1 MIFCCGLWT
10 ARAQDT
16 SSCNAHFTVAA
27 SGNQV
32 VFTAADSATGV
43 QHFWNFGDTSQI
55 GYGPYARVSHTYS
68 HPGTFQVTHLVRDSA
83 NGCHDSSTQLV
94 TIGGPPPGCSITFGY
109 SHDSTR
115 PGQPYSFIAQ
125 ANLAGATHDTITWR
139 INDTI
144 AGTGDT
150 LTRVLKPGTYTVCAN
165 LSTNLGCQS
174 QYCETITAGDT
185 TTTPP
190 PPQCSVSVTVSHDST
205 QPNQPY
211 LFFAFPSLA
220 GATSGTVTWTVN
232 DSTAGTGDTLT
243 RVLQPGTYTVC
254 ANLVTNLGCQ
264 SQSCITI
271 MSGDTTTTPPQCN
284 ISFTYSHDSTL
295 SNQPYYFVANAG
307 LAGAT
312 SDTITWTVNGTTAG
326 TGGSLTRSFGP
337 GVYTVCANLSTNLGC
352 QSQYCQT
359 IGFSDST
366 SPDTTGQSI
375 PCFPNP
381 AYSGTNLILRLNAAE
396 MISIR
401 VYNSMGSQVEMKTV
415 AGMTGTNFVYVP
427 LGSLQTG
434 IYYIQL
440 QYGNETRRSRVQKL

>member
-16 SSCNAHFTVAA
+16 TSCNAHFTVAA

-32 VFTAADSATGV
+32 VFTAADSAAGV

-94 TIGGPPPGCSITFGY
+94 TIGG
-109 SHDSTR
+109 
-115 PGQPYSFIAQ
+115 
-125 ANLAGATHDTITWR
+125 
-139 INDTI
+139 
-144 AGTGDT
+144 
-150 LTRVLKPGTYTVCAN
+150 
-165 LSTNLGCQS
+165 
-174 QYCETITAGDT
+174 
-185 TTTPP
+185 P

-271 MSGDTTTTPPQCN
+271 MSGDTTTTPPPPQCN

-366 SPDTTGQSI
+366 APDTTGQSI

-381 AYSGTNLILRLNAAE
+381 AYSGTNLIIRLNAAE

-415 AGMTGTNFVYVP
+415 AGMAGTNFVYVP

-440 QYGNETRRSRVQKL
+440 QYGNETKRSRVQKL